1 MKMIINCMPRSVL
14 SQEEA
19 DLLREL
25 SSEEIV
31 DLDKMSDA
39 ESFYEE
45 VEAIIPPFRY
55 KSEDLMHMKNLKWV
69 QSFSAGVNTHPLS
82 YLKEKGI
89 LLTNTRGVHAPQMTD
104 HIMGM
109 ILAFSRDFLPAIRH
123 QKERPWS
130 YEYRLTELRGKE
142 LLIVGAGSI
151 GQLLAKK
158 AKAFDMTVVG
168 LKRTPE
174 KLSDFDQVLP
184 LKQMLP
190 AMETADYIVILAPL
204 TKDTR
209 GMVGEEAFQRMKK
222 EAVLINLGRGP
233 LVEEEALIRAL
244 TEGRIRGAGLD
255 VFHKEPLPEESPL
268 WDLENVL
275 LTPHLGGFS
284 DGTNRRAVEL
294 MAENIK
300 RFRQGE
306 KLQNV
311 VDLHLG
317 Y

>member
-1 MKMIINCMPRSVL
+1 MIINCMPRSVL
-14 SQEEA
+14 SKEEA

-31 DLDKMSDA
+31 DLEKMSDA
-39 ESFYEE
+39 ESFYDE

-55 KSEDLMHMKNLKWV
+55 KAEDLQPMKNLKWV

-82 YLKEKGI
+82 YLKDNEI

-123 QKERPWS
+123 QKDRLWT
-130 YEYRLTELRGKE
+130 YDFQLTELRGKE

-151 GQLLAKK
+151 GQMLAKK
-158 AKAFDMTVVG
+158 AKAFEMRVVG

-174 KLSDFDQVLP
+174 ELRDFDVVLP
-184 LKQMLP
+184 LDDMMK

-204 TKDTR
+204 TKETR
-209 GMVGEEAFQRMKK
+209 GMVGEDAFRIMKK
-222 EAVLINLGRGP
+222 NAVLINLGRGP
-233 LVEEEALIRAL
+233 LVEEEALLSAL
-244 TEGRIRGAGLD
+244 KEKRIRGAGLD
-255 VFHKEPLPEESPL
+255 VFHREPLPEESPL
-268 WDLENVL
+268 WDMENVL
-275 LTPHLGGFS
+275 LTPHIGGFS
-284 DGTNRRAVEL
+284 DGANRRAVEL

-300 RFRQGE
+300 RFRRGE
-306 KLQNV
+306 KLLNI
-311 VDLHLG
+311 VDLGLG

>member
-1 MKMIINCMPRSVL
+1 MIINCMPRSVL
-14 SQEEA
+14 SKEEA

-31 DLDKMSDA
+31 DLEKMSDA
-39 ESFYEE
+39 ESFYDE

-55 KSEDLMHMKNLKWV
+55 KAEDLQPMKNLKWV

-82 YLKEKGI
+82 YLKDNEI

-123 QKERPWS
+123 QKDRLWT
-130 YEYRLTELRGKE
+130 YDFQLTELRGKE

-151 GQLLAKK
+151 GQMLAKK
-158 AKAFDMTVVG
+158 AKAFEMRVVG

-174 KLSDFDQVLP
+174 ELRDFDVVLP
-184 LKQMLP
+184 LDDMLK

-204 TKDTR
+204 TKETR
-209 GMVGEEAFQRMKK
+209 GMVGEDAFRRMKK
-222 EAVLINLGRGP
+222 NAVLINLGRGP
-233 LVEEEALIRAL
+233 LVEEEALLSAL
-244 TEGRIRGAGLD
+244 KEKRIRGAGLD
-255 VFHKEPLPEESPL
+255 VFHREPLPEESPL
-268 WDLENVL
+268 WDMENVL
-275 LTPHLGGFS
+275 LTPHIGGFS
-284 DGTNRRAVEL
+284 DGANRRAVEL

-300 RFRQGE
+300 RFRRSE
-306 KLQNV
+306 KLLNI
-311 VDLHLG
+311 VDLGLG

>member
-1 MKMIINCMPRSVL
+1 MIINCMPRSVL

-89 LLTNTRGVHAPQMTD
+89 LLTNTRGVHAPQVTD

-151 GQLLAKK
+151 GQMLAKK
-158 AKAFDMTVVG
+158 AKAFDMKVVG

-174 KLSDFDQVLP
+174 ELQYFDQVLP
-184 LKQMLP
+184 LEHMLT
-190 AMETADYIVILAPL
+190 AMETA
-204 TKDTR
+204 
-209 GMVGEEAFQRMKK
+209 Q
-222 EAVLINLGRGP
+222 LIADR
-233 LVEEEALIRAL
+233 
-244 TEGRIRGAGLD
+244 
-255 VFHKEPLPEESPL
+255 
-268 WDLENVL
+268 
-275 LTPHLGGFS
+275 
-284 DGTNRRAVEL
+284 
-294 MAENIK
+294 
-300 RFRQGE
+300 
-306 KLQNV
+306 
-311 VDLHLG
+311 
-317 Y
+317 

>member
-1 MKMIINCMPRSVL
+1 MIINCMPRSVL
-14 SQEEA
+14 SKEEA

-31 DLDKMSDA
+31 DLEKMSDA
-39 ESFYEE
+39 ESFYDE

-55 KSEDLMHMKNLKWV
+55 KAEDLQPMKNLKWV

-82 YLKEKGI
+82 YLKDNEI
-89 LLTNTRGVHAPQMTD
+89 LLTNTRGVHAHQMTD

-123 QKERPWS
+123 QKDRLWT
-130 YEYRLTELRGKE
+130 YDFQLTELRGKE

-151 GQLLAKK
+151 GQMLAKK
-158 AKAFDMTVVG
+158 AKAFEMRVVG

-174 KLSDFDQVLP
+174 ELRDFDVVLP
-184 LKQMLP
+184 LDDMLK

-204 TKDTR
+204 TKETR
-209 GMVGEEAFQRMKK
+209 GMVGEDAFRRMKK
-222 EAVLINLGRGP
+222 NAVLINLGRGP
-233 LVEEEALIRAL
+233 LVEEEALLSAL
-244 TEGRIRGAGLD
+244 KEKRIRGAGLD
-255 VFHKEPLPEESPL
+255 VFHREPLPEESPL
-268 WDLENVL
+268 WDMENVL
-275 LTPHLGGFS
+275 LTPHIGGFS
-284 DGTNRRAVEL
+284 DGANRRAVEL

-300 RFRQGE
+300 RFRRGE
-306 KLQNV
+306 KLLNI
-311 VDLHLG
+311 VDLGLG

>member
-1 MKMIINCMPRSVL
+1 MPRSVL
-14 SQEEA
+14 SKEEA

-31 DLDKMSDA
+31 DLEKMSDA
-39 ESFYEE
+39 ESFYDE

-55 KSEDLMHMKNLKWV
+55 KAEDLQPMKNLKWV

-82 YLKEKGI
+82 YLKDNEI

-123 QKERPWS
+123 QKDRLWT
-130 YEYRLTELRGKE
+130 YDFQLTELRGKE

-151 GQLLAKK
+151 GQMLAKK
-158 AKAFDMTVVG
+158 AKAFEMRVVG

-174 KLSDFDQVLP
+174 ELRDFDVVLP
-184 LKQMLP
+184 LDDMLK

-204 TKDTR
+204 TKETR
-209 GMVGEEAFQRMKK
+209 GMVGEDAFRRMKK
-222 EAVLINLGRGP
+222 NAVLINLGRGP
-233 LVEEEALIRAL
+233 LVEEEALLSAL
-244 TEGRIRGAGLD
+244 KEKRIRGAGLD
-255 VFHKEPLPEESPL
+255 VFHREPLPEESPL
-268 WDLENVL
+268 WDMENVL
-275 LTPHLGGFS
+275 LTPHIGGFS
-284 DGTNRRAVEL
+284 DGANRRAVEL

-300 RFRQGE
+300 RFRRGE
-306 KLQNV
+306 KLLNI
-311 VDLHLG
+311 VDLGLG

>member
-1 MKMIINCMPRSVL
+1 MIINCMPRSVL
-14 SQEEA
+14 SKEEA

-31 DLDKMSDA
+31 DLEKMSDA
-39 ESFYEE
+39 ESFYDE

-55 KSEDLMHMKNLKWV
+55 KAEDLQPMKNLKWV

-82 YLKEKGI
+82 YLKDNEI

-123 QKERPWS
+123 QKDRLWT
-130 YEYRLTELRGKE
+130 YDFQLTELRGKE

-151 GQLLAKK
+151 GKMLAKK
-158 AKAFDMTVVG
+158 AKAFEMRVVG

-174 KLSDFDQVLP
+174 ELRDFDVVLP
-184 LKQMLP
+184 LDDMLK

-204 TKDTR
+204 TKETR
-209 GMVGEEAFQRMKK
+209 GMVGEDAFRIMKK
-222 EAVLINLGRGP
+222 NAVLINLGRGP
-233 LVEEEALIRAL
+233 LVEEEALLSAL
-244 TEGRIRGAGLD
+244 KEKRIRGAGLD
-255 VFHKEPLPEESPL
+255 VFHREPLPEESPL
-268 WDLENVL
+268 WDMENVL
-275 LTPHLGGFS
+275 LTPHIGGFS
-284 DGTNRRAVEL
+284 DGANRRAVEL

-300 RFRQGE
+300 RFRRGE
-306 KLQNV
+306 KLLNI
-311 VDLHLG
+311 VDLGLG

>member
-1 MKMIINCMPRSVL
+1 MIINCMPRSVL
-14 SQEEA
+14 SKEEA

-31 DLDKMSDA
+31 DLEKMSDA
-39 ESFYEE
+39 ESFYDE

-55 KSEDLMHMKNLKWV
+55 KAEDLQPMKNLKWV

-82 YLKEKGI
+82 YLKDNEI

-123 QKERPWS
+123 QKDRLWT
-130 YEYRLTELRGKE
+130 YDFQLTELRGKE

-151 GQLLAKK
+151 GQMLAKK
-158 AKAFDMTVVG
+158 AKAFEMRVVG

-174 KLSDFDQVLP
+174 ELRDFDVVLP
-184 LKQMLP
+184 LDDMLK

-204 TKDTR
+204 TKETR
-209 GMVGEEAFQRMKK
+209 GMVGEDAFRIMKK
-222 EAVLINLGRGP
+222 NAVLINLGRGP
-233 LVEEEALIRAL
+233 LVEEEALLSAL
-244 TEGRIRGAGLD
+244 KEKRIRGAGLD
-255 VFHKEPLPEESPL
+255 VFHREPLPEESPL
-268 WDLENVL
+268 WDMENVL
-275 LTPHLGGFS
+275 LTPHIGGFS
-284 DGTNRRAVEL
+284 DGANRRAVEL

-300 RFRQGE
+300 RFRRGE
-306 KLQNV
+306 KLLNI
-311 VDLHLG
+311 VDLGLG

>member
-1 MKMIINCMPRSVL
+1 MIINCMPRSVL
-14 SQEEA
+14 SKEEA

-31 DLDKMSDA
+31 DLEKMSDA
-39 ESFYEE
+39 ESFYDE

-55 KSEDLMHMKNLKWV
+55 KAEDLQPMKNLKWV

-82 YLKEKGI
+82 YLKDNEI

-123 QKERPWS
+123 QKDRLWT
-130 YEYRLTELRGKE
+130 YDFQLTELRGKE

-151 GQLLAKK
+151 GQMLAKK
-158 AKAFDMTVVG
+158 AKAFEMRVVG

-174 KLSDFDQVLP
+174 ELRDFDVVLP
-184 LKQMLP
+184 LDDMLK

-204 TKDTR
+204 TKETR
-209 GMVGEEAFQRMKK
+209 GMVGEDAFRRMKK
-222 EAVLINLGRGP
+222 NAVLINLGRGP
-233 LVEEEALIRAL
+233 LVEEEALLSAL
-244 TEGRIRGAGLD
+244 KEKRIRGAGLD
-255 VFHKEPLPEESPL
+255 VFHREPLPEESPL
-268 WDLENVL
+268 WDMENVL
-275 LTPHLGGFS
+275 LTPHIGGFS
-284 DGTNRRAVEL
+284 DGANRRAVEL

-300 RFRQGE
+300 RFRRGE
-306 KLQNV
+306 KLLNI
-311 VDLHLG
+311 VDLGLG